1 MCTVHMVIEDPLAA
15 IEREL
20 MLIGRHH
27 LSPAHTR
34 TPDALDRSAYVVLS
48 RLEAGGPLTARGV
61 ADALTLEIS
70 TVTRQVGAMRRAG
83 LVERIPDPDG
93 GPAHLLRPTAA
104 GLHRLAADRA
114 AYRGGIGRVLEDWS
128 DRDRE
133 ELRAVL
139 RRLNEAIEDRQS
151 QPWPRP
157 AGEVSA
163 TGRRG

>member
-1 MCTVHMVIEDPLAA
+1 MTDDPLGA

-27 LSPAHTR
+27 LSPVHTKV
-34 TPDALDRSAYVVLS
+34 PGALDRSAYVVLS
-48 RLEAGGPLTARGV
+48 RLEAGGPLTARGI

-93 GPAHLLRPTAA
+93 GPAHLLRPTGA
-104 GLHRLAADRA
+104 GRRRLAADRA

-128 DRDRE
+128 DHDRAQLRD
-133 ELRAVL
+133 VL
-139 RRLNEAIEDRQS
+139 RRLNEDIEARQA

-157 AGEVSA
+157 DRSAAPSAAGSTA
-163 TGRRG
+163 GR

>member
-1 MCTVHMVIEDPLAA
+1 MTDDPLTA

-27 LSPAHTR
+27 LSPVHTR
-34 TPDALDRSAYVVLS
+34 VPGALDRSAYVVLS
-48 RLEAGGPLTARGV
+48 RLESGGPLTARGI

-93 GPAHLLRPTAA
+93 GPAHLLHPTVA
-104 GLHRLAADRA
+104 GLHRLAVDRA
-114 AYRGGIGRVLEDWS
+114 MYRDGIGRVLDDWS
-128 DRDRE
+128 HDDRE
-133 ELRAVL
+133 QLRDVL
-139 RRLNEAIEDRQS
+139 RRLNEDIEARQD

-157 AGEVSA
+157 DPA
-163 TGRRG
+163 RRSPSRR